1 MTDNFEKYPRSTID
15 SLGTP
20 YDYKSLMHY
29 GKEAFS
35 KNGKPTIRVKKSG
48 VCSVGFL

>member
-1 MTDNFEKYPRSTID
+1 MKNFKKYPRSTID

-29 GKEAFS
+29 GKKAFS
-35 KNGKPTIRVKKSG
+35 KNGRPTILVKKSG

>member
-1 MTDNFEKYPRSTID
+1 MTYNFDKYPKSEID

-29 GKEAFS
+29 GEKAFS
-35 KNGKPTIRVKKSG
+35 INGEPTIRVKKSG
-48 VCSVGFL
+48 VCSVYEP